1 MNNNDY
7 QAQKIKY
14 QGIPN
19 VTPWQ
24 LLGRLEDMTKF
35 KAKYLNIKQN
45 TKK

>member
-7 QAQKIKY
+7 QAQRLRY
-14 QGIPN
+14 QGIQN

-24 LLGRLEDMTKF
+24 LSGRLEDMTKF

-45 TKK
+45 NKK